1 MIRQLLAAYRHSR
14 SPRTICRHA
23 RLDGVTLES
32 RFAPTGADLVP
43 LSIMPPA
50 IVTVAPQSSAVA
62 VPNVQTVSTVRT
74 DLFGHAAPESEEV
87 DVETDEVW
95 EESVDW

>member
-23 RLDGVTLES
+23 CLDGVALES
-32 RFAPTGADLVP
+32 RFAPTGADLLP
-43 LSIMPPA
+43 ISIPPPA
-50 IVTVAPQSSAVA
+50 IVTVAPQPIAAAAPSAQA
-62 VPNVQTVSTVRT
+62 ACTVRT

-87 DVETDEVW
+87 DVESDEVW
-95 EESVDW
+95 EDSTDW